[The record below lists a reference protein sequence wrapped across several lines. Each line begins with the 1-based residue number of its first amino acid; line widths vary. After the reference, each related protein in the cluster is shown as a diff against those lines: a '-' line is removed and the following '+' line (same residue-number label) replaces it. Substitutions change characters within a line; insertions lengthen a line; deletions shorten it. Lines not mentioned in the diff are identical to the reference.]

1 MAERA
6 EVDLRLRSVVILGDE
21 FPVDDRYPFNIAPL
35 QGRRELR
42 FRGAVSFFVGEN
54 GCGKSTLIKAL
65 ARCCGLNTWGQPERV
80 LRGGELPAT
89 ALAPY
94 LRVTLADGGVR
105 GGLFSAEGFRNWAEF
120 LDDVARLDPGQ
131 ARLHG
136 GADLTARSHGEGLLA
151 YFRARYTVPGLN
163 LLDEPESALSP
174 SSQLELLKVLGAYQ
188 RRGEAQFVIATHSPI
203 LMALPGSQVFQFS
216 DREIEEIPYESTA
229 HFRLY
234 RDFLDDP
241 DSFLC

>member
-1 MAERA
+1 MS
-6 EVDLRLRSVVILGDE
+6 LRLLSAAILGDE
-21 FPVDDRYPFNIAPL
+21 FPLHDRYPFNIAPL
-35 QGRRELR
+35 QGRRDLQ

-65 ARCCGLNTWGQPERV
+65 ARRCGLNTWGQPERV
-80 LRGGELPAT
+80 LKSGELPAT

-94 LRVTLADGGVR
+94 LRVTLADGPFS
-105 GGLFSAEGFRNWAEF
+105 GGLFSAEGFRSWAEF

-131 ARLHG
+131 ARFHG

-151 YFRARYTVPGLN
+151 YFRARYRVPGLY

-174 SSQLELLKVLGAYQ
+174 ASQLELLRVLGAYQ
-188 RRGEAQFVIATHSPI
+188 HSGEAQFVIATHSPI

-216 DREIEEIPYESTA
+216 GAQIEEIPYEQTA

-234 RDFLDDP
+234 RDFLGDP
-241 DSFLC
+241 GSFLS